1 MTTPQ
6 IIQLPKILDVRG
18 NLTFIQNGQ
27 HIPFIIQR
35 VFWIYDVPGG
45 EYRGAHALKT
55 QSEIIVALSGSFEV
69 VVTDKNDNAQ
79 SFSLNRSYS
88 ALFLPQLTW
97 RHIEN
102 FSTNAVAL
110 HLVDKVFDEKDY
122 IRDFEL
128 FKQVS

>member
-1 MTTPQ
+1 MISPQ
-6 IIQLPKILDVRG
+6 IIQLPKILDARG
-18 NLTFIQNGQ
+18 NLTFLQNGQ
-27 HIPFIIQR
+27 QFPFTIQR

-45 EYRGAHALKT
+45 EYRGGHAFKT

-69 VVTDKNDNAQ
+69 VVTDKNGGVQ
-79 SFSLNRSYS
+79 SFYLNRSYN
-88 ALFLPQLTW
+88 ALFLPQQTW

-110 HLVDKVFDEKDY
+110 HLVNKAFDEADY

-128 FKQVS
+128 FKQG